1 MMRLATFN
9 VENMFER
16 PSIMNLSSWEQG
28 KPVLDDFSRL
38 NDLIQKPIYSET
50 NKQEMLDIMKQKRN
64 AGLLEL
70 SQESKFMRLRVIRGK
85 FLKRPK
91 NQPREI
97 VANGRNDWIGWLELN
112 TEDIKEVAIENTARV
127 IREVDADI
135 FCVVEVDDRIA
146 LKRFNDFVIPKIKGK
161 KYHHVMLIDGNDD
174 RGIDLGVMTREWFEI
189 QSIVSH
195 VDDPDESNVEERIFS
210 RDCPEYTIKTPAGNR
225 ILVLINHFKSKGYGN
240 PRVSNSKRMM
250 QAERVKQIYSD
261 RLKQGFE
268 FIAIV
273 GDLNDTPD
281 SHPLQPLLGDE
292 LGLTDIM
299 THVKFVGDGRV
310 GTYGNGYANNKIDYI
325 LMSPKLADKVIAGGI
340 ERRGVWGGKKGKL
353 FPHFDE
359 IKSAKDAASD
369 HAALWVDLD
378 L

>member
-1 MMRLATFN
+1 MRLATFN

-16 PSIMNLSSWEQG
+16 PSIMNLSSWEKG
-28 KPVLDDFSRL
+28 KPVLEDFSRL
-38 NDLIQKPIYSET
+38 NDLIQKPIYSQT
-50 NKQEMLDIMKQKRN
+50 DKQEMLDIMKRKRN

-70 SQESKFMRLRVIRGK
+70 SQESKYMWLRVIRGK
-85 FLKRPK
+85 FIKRPK
-91 NQPREI
+91 NAPKEI
-97 VANGRNDWIGWLELN
+97 VANGRNDWIGWFELK
-112 TEDIKEVAIENTARV
+112 TEDIKEVAIENTGRV
-127 IREVDADI
+127 IREVDADV

-146 LKRFNDFVIPKIKGK
+146 LKRFNDSVIPKIKGK
-161 KYHHVMLIDGNDD
+161 KYNHVMLIDGNDD
-174 RGIDLGVMTREWFEI
+174 RGIDLGIMTREWFEI
-189 QSIVSH
+189 ESIVSH
-195 VDDPDESNVEERIFS
+195 VDDPDENDEDERIFS

-225 ILVLINHFKSKGYGN
+225 LLVLINHFKSKGYGN
-240 PRVSNSKRMM
+240 PKVSNSKRMR

-273 GDLNDTPD
+273 GDLNDTP
-281 SHPLQPLLGDE
+281 SSPPMQPLLGNE

-310 GTYGNGYANNKIDYI
+310 GTYGDGYANNKIDYI
-325 LMSPKLADKVIAGGI
+325 LMSPKLANKIIAGGI

-359 IKSAKDAASD
+359 IKSAEDAASD

>member
-1 MMRLATFN
+1 MRLATFN

-16 PSIMNLSSWEQG
+16 PSIMNLSSWEKG
-28 KPVLDDFSRL
+28 KPVLEDFSRL

-50 NKQEMLDIMKQKRN
+50 DKQEMLDIMKRKRN

-70 SQESKFMRLRVIRGK
+70 SQESKYMWLRVIRGK
-85 FLKRPK
+85 LIKRPK
-91 NQPREI
+91 NAPKEI
-97 VANGRNDWIGWLELN
+97 VANGRNDWIGWFELK
-112 TEDIKEVAIENTARV
+112 TEDIKEVAIENTGRV
-127 IREVDADI
+127 IREVDADV

-146 LKRFNDFVIPKIKGK
+146 LKRFNDSVIPKIKVK
-161 KYHHVMLIDGNDD
+161 KYNHVMLIDGNDD

-189 QSIVSH
+189 ESIVSH
-195 VDDPDESNVEERIFS
+195 VDDPDEKNEDERIFS

-225 ILVLINHFKSKGYGN
+225 LLVLINHFKSKGYGN
-240 PRVSNSKRMM
+240 PKVSNSKRMR

-273 GDLNDTPD
+273 GDLNDTPG
-281 SHPLQPLLGDE
+281 SPPMQPLLGNE

-299 THVKFVGDGRV
+299 THGKFVGDGRV
-310 GTYGNGYANNKIDYI
+310 GTYGDGYANNKIDYI
-325 LMSPKLADKVIAGGI
+325 LMSPKLANKVIAGGI

>member
-1 MMRLATFN
+1 MRLATFN

-16 PSIMNLSSWEQG
+16 PSIMNLSSWEKG
-28 KPVLDDFSRL
+28 KPVLEDFSRL
-38 NDLIQKPIYSET
+38 NDLIQKPIYSQT
-50 NKQEMLDIMKQKRN
+50 DKQEMLDIMKRKRN

-70 SQESKFMRLRVIRGK
+70 SQESKYMWLRVIRGK
-85 FLKRPK
+85 FIKRPK
-91 NQPREI
+91 NAPKEI
-97 VANGRNDWIGWLELN
+97 VANGRNDWIGWFELK
-112 TEDIKEVAIENTARV
+112 TEDIKEVAIENTGRV
-127 IREVDADI
+127 IREVDADV

-146 LKRFNDFVIPKIKGK
+146 LKRFNDSVIPKIKGK
-161 KYHHVMLIDGNDD
+161 KYNHVMLIDGNDD
-174 RGIDLGVMTREWFEI
+174 RGIDLGIMTREWFEI
-189 QSIVSH
+189 ESIVSH
-195 VDDPDESNVEERIFS
+195 VDDPDEKDEDERIFS

-225 ILVLINHFKSKGYGN
+225 LLVLINHFKSKGYGN
-240 PRVSNSKRMM
+240 PKVSNSKRMR

-273 GDLNDTPD
+273 GDLNDTP
-281 SHPLQPLLGDE
+281 SSPPMQPLLGNE

-310 GTYGNGYANNKIDYI
+310 GTYGDGYASNKIDYI
-325 LMSPKLADKVIAGGI
+325 LMSPKLSNKIIAGGI
-340 ERRGVWGGKKGKL
+340 ERRGVWGGTKGKL

>member
-1 MMRLATFN
+1 M
-9 VENMFER
+9 
-16 PSIMNLSSWEQG
+16 
-28 KPVLDDFSRL
+28 L
-38 NDLIQKPIYSET
+38 N
-50 NKQEMLDIMKQKRN
+50 IMKRKRN

-70 SQESKFMRLRVIRGK
+70 SQESKYMWLRVIRGK
-85 FLKRPK
+85 LIKRPK
-91 NQPREI
+91 NAPKEI
-97 VANGRNDWIGWLELN
+97 VANGRNDWIGWFELK
-112 TEDIKEVAIENTARV
+112 TEDIKEIAIENTGRI
-127 IREVDADI
+127 IREVDADV

-146 LKRFNDFVIPKIKGK
+146 LKRFNDSVIPKIKGK
-161 KYHHVMLIDGNDD
+161 KYNHVMLIDGNDD

-189 QSIVSH
+189 ESIVSH
-195 VDDPDESNVEERIFS
+195 VDDPDEKNEDERIFS

-225 ILVLINHFKSKGYGN
+225 LLVLINHFKSKGYGN
-240 PRVSNSKRMM
+240 PKVSNSKRMR

-273 GDLNDTPD
+273 GDLNDTPG
-281 SHPLQPLLGDE
+281 SPPMQPLLGNE

-310 GTYGNGYANNKIDYI
+310 GTYGDGYANNKIDYI
-325 LMSPKLADKVIAGGI
+325 LMSPKLANKIIAGGI

>member
-1 MMRLATFN
+1 MRLATFN

-16 PSIMNLSSWEQG
+16 PSIMNLSSWEKG
-28 KPVLDDFSRL
+28 KPVLEDFSRL

-50 NKQEMLDIMKQKRN
+50 DKQEMLDIMKRKRN

-70 SQESKFMRLRVIRGK
+70 SQESKYMWLRVIRGK
-85 FLKRPK
+85 FIKRPK
-91 NQPREI
+91 NAPKEI
-97 VANGRNDWIGWLELN
+97 VANGRNDWIGWFELK
-112 TEDIKEVAIENTARV
+112 TEDIKEVAIENTGRV
-127 IREVDADI
+127 IREVDADV

-146 LKRFNDFVIPKIKGK
+146 LKRFNDSVIPKIKGK
-161 KYHHVMLIDGNDD
+161 KYNHVMLIDGNDD
-174 RGIDLGVMTREWFEI
+174 RGIDLGIMTREWFEI
-189 QSIVSH
+189 ESIVSH
-195 VDDPDESNVEERIFS
+195 VDDPDENDEDERIFS

-225 ILVLINHFKSKGYGN
+225 LLVLINHFKSKGYGN
-240 PRVSNSKRMM
+240 PKVSNSKRMR

-273 GDLNDTPD
+273 GDLNDTP
-281 SHPLQPLLGDE
+281 SSPPMQPLLGNE

-310 GTYGNGYANNKIDYI
+310 GTYGDGYANNKIDYI
-325 LMSPKLADKVIAGGI
+325 LMSPKLANKIIAGGI